1 MAYTYILRMCDGS
14 YYVGSCR
21 NLQSR
26 IDQHRY
32 GYVRSTKSKLP
43 LEVVYARE
51 YSEYSVAAREEQ
63 RIKGWKKRKAIENLV
78 VYDKYNLISAPSSSP
93 V

>member
-1 MAYTYILRMCDGS
+1 MAYTYILRMCDDS

-21 NLQSR
+21 NLKSR
-26 IDQHRY
+26 IDQHSH

-43 LEVVYARE
+43 LEVMYARE
-51 YSEYSVAAREEQ
+51 YPEYSVAAKEER
-63 RIKGWKKRKAIENLV
+63 RIKAWKKRKSIENLIK
-78 VYDKYNLISAPSSSP
+78 YDTNNLIGPI